1 MQVTVILD
9 DGRKFEGDI
18 LVGAD
23 GIWSEVSHFDL
34 LVSSLCISYV
44 LKSLNN
50 LLILGTFETF
60 WGTRSN
66 LFKLYM
72 LQWPNRLCASLY

>member
-9 DGRKFEGDI
+9 DGRKFEGDV

-34 LVSSLCISYV
+34 LVSSL
-44 LKSLNN
+44 
-50 LLILGTFETF
+50 ILVI
-60 WGTRSN
+60 
-66 LFKLYM
+66 
-72 LQWPNRLCASLY
+72 C